1 MLRYRLMPVPAGIS
15 LPMITFSFRPLS
27 LSLRQLIAASVSTR
41 VVSWNDAA
49 DSHESVA
56 SDAFVIP
63 ISTGRPAAGSPPSAT
78 TPRARPQ
85 RAGQELSA
93 ARVDDGH
100 PPQHLPDDHL
110 DVLVVNRHTLSAVH
124 LLDLVDQVQLHL
136 PRALDAQHLVRVGR
150 ALHQLVADLDVV
162 AVAQQALGAV

>member
-1 MLRYRLMPVPAGIS
+1 MYAAARASSVGCTWMLRYRLMPVPAGIS
-15 LPMITFSFRPLS
+15 LPIITFSFRPCS

-78 TPRARPQ
+78 TRRFSDSNSARSVSEPG
-85 RAGQELSA
+85 RNSVAPESMIVTRRSICRTMTSMCLSWIDTPW
-93 ARVDDGH
+93 AR
-100 PPQHLPDDHL
+100 
-110 DVLVVNRHTLSAVH
+110 
-124 LLDLVDQVQLHL
+124 
-136 PRALDAQHLVRVGR
+136 
-150 ALHQLVADLDVV
+150 
-162 AVAQQALGAV
+162 